1 MKFLSYVLS
10 FLTQKTDQESLFQ
23 FHSGQHFE
31 DWAAQ
36 RINHTCWIVLVI
48 PITS

>member
-10 FLTQKTDQESLFQ
+10 FLTQKTDQEILFQ
-23 FHSGQHFE
+23 FHSCQPFE
-31 DWAAQ
+31 DWVVQ
-36 RINHTCWIVLVI
+36 RINHTYWIVLVI